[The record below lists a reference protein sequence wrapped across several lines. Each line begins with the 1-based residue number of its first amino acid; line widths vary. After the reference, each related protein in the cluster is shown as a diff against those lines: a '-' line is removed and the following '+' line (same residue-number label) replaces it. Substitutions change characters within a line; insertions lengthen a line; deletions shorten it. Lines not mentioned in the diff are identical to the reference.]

1 MQRKTW
7 LEEDAKK
14 EASCCQSLSGVTWA
28 SSRAI
33 YTKRFPEVIP
43 PFRASLGLTEN
54 IGVARVLCMQEREG
68 ERGNK
73 KEEKEGGSARASR
86 PRRREKTEKKRR
98 PLRRSAAVLSSPD
111 RLARRGGRERKE
123 KPGPARRRGGEKREE
138 EKRKKKK
145 SERRGGHALQTT
157 NSSAKTPEIP
167 SKFARKN
174 PPRKK
179 KTRTG
184 PKVNSPQTFPKRK
197 IIRFAY
203 WKTTACKQIKNTNSG
218 HRGMTP
224 AHKMATKTPK
234 SIHHKMFQ
242 TKKS

>member
-1 MQRKTW
+1 M
-7 LEEDAKK
+7 EKK

-73 KEEKEGGSARASR
+73 KEEKKGGSARASR
-86 PRRREKTEKKRR
+86 PRRREDRKKEE
-98 PLRRSAAVLSSPD
+98 AAKAERSSPIV
-111 RLARRGGRERKE
+111 ARPPCQERRKGGRERK
-123 KPGPARRRGGEKREE
+123 KKSGPARRRGGEKREE

-145 SERRGGHALQTT
+145 SERRGGHALQAR

-167 SKFARKN
+167 SKFAREY

-179 KTRTG
+179 
-184 PKVNSPQTFPKRK
+184 
-197 IIRFAY
+197 
-203 WKTTACKQIKNTNSG
+203 
-218 HRGMTP
+218 TP
-224 AHKMATKTPK
+224 GRV
-234 SIHHKMFQ
+234 
-242 TKKS
+242 